1 MTPKKLLRALVL
13 IASIAH
19 LHAPAAERPGNNGS
33 DEFVGFWETPQHDG
47 VVKLEKCALF
57 RDAPA
62 TALCGT
68 VVWDR
73 ELLNPNRTIPSD
85 CNRKIFEADKYDSGV
100 WDRAWAFD
108 TRRKKFFNAK
118 LRIKDDKLVVRVF
131 VGSEVNGETM
141 VFARVGAPPAGCEG
155 RSPESTSVTGIG
167 N

>member
-1 MTPKKLLRALVL
+1 MTPKKLFRALAIVL
-13 IASIAH
+13 TFAYFNAH
-19 LHAPAAERPGNNGS
+19 AAERPSSNGS
-33 DEFVGFWETPQHDG
+33 DDFVGFWATPKHDG

-68 VVWDR
+68 IVWDDQ
-73 ELLNPNRTIPSD
+73 LSNPNRTTPSD
-85 CNRKIFEADKYDSGV
+85 CNRKIFEADKYESGV

-108 TRRKKFFNAK
+108 TTRKKFFNAK
-118 LRIKDDKLVVRVF
+118 LRVKDDKLVVRVF

-141 VFARVGAPPAGCEG
+141 IFTRVAAPPAGCEG